1 VLVADPAR
9 ADGGRTDAVPAEQER
24 TAYVIASTS
33 EPHWAPRPVLALGVR
48 VVQYG
53 LPLLAGSVAAE
64 LVARQLVGHLPNVAT
79 IAAALTAAVAV
90 SLLVSR
96 LTLRL
101 APLAMLLK
109 MTMIFPDHAPT
120 RLRVARRST
129 SADDIRRRLSSP
141 SADEQDAAVTMLA
154 LVSALGRHDRHTR
167 GHSERVR
174 LFCDLLS
181 RELGLSE
188 ADSGRLRWA
197 ALIHDVGKLEVAVTV
212 LNKPGRL
219 NANEWAQI
227 RMHPQAGARLAQ
239 PLAEWLGPWF
249 AGIAEHHERY
259 DGTGYPMGLAGEQIS
274 AAGRAVAVV
283 DAYETMTAARSYKAA
298 VTAVAA
304 RAELTRCAGT
314 HFDPAM
320 VRAFLGIALPRLLW
334 SVGPLAFFV
343 NLPFLRWV
351 GDGGARFAQAS
362 STAVNAAGVSAVVV
376 ASGTL
381 PALAAEPPQQPAG
394 RQGVHQQVKAKP
406 GHANKPASTKTGP
419 SAEHRPGSKGGG
431 KPGAKPGATA
441 PTDVPATGPGSPATS
456 SSAPFDDPTL
466 QPTDEPR
473 AEPAAET
480 TGTDGSGKGDSS
492 GKGGQGRGQGSGKG
506 IGIGSGN
513 GIGNGSG
520 DGKDHKGTG
529 SSTTDVLSDGSDG

>member
-1 VLVADPAR
+1 M
-9 ADGGRTDAVPAEQER
+9 
-24 TAYVIASTS
+24 IASTS
-33 EPHWAPRPVLALGVR
+33 EPHWAPRPVLSLGVR
-48 VVQYG
+48 LVQYG
-53 LPLLAGSVAAE
+53 VPLLAGSLAAE
-64 LVARQLVGHLPNVAT
+64 LVAKRLVGHLPSLGT
-79 IAAALTAAVAV
+79 IAAALTAAVLV
-90 SLLVSR
+90 SLLFSR

-101 APLAMLLK
+101 APLAMLFK

-154 LVSALGRHDRHTR
+154 LVTALGRHDKHTR

-219 NANEWAQI
+219 NSTEWAQI
-227 RMHPQAGARLAQ
+227 RMHPQAGARLAR

-249 AGIAEHHERY
+249 AGIVEHHERF
-259 DGTGYPMGLAGEQIS
+259 DGTGYPMGLAGDQIS
-274 AAGRAVAVV
+274 PSGRAVAVV

-320 VRAFLGIALPRLLW
+320 VRAFMGIALPRLLW

-351 GDGGARFAQAS
+351 GDGGARLAQAS
-362 STAVNAAGVSAVVV
+362 STAMNAASVSAVVV
-376 ASGTL
+376 ASGSL
-381 PALAAEPPQQPAG
+381 PALVTEPTELPVVQQQAHHK
-394 RQGVHQQVKAKP
+394 VETT
-406 GHANKPASTKTGP
+406 KPAVTKHKGAKDT
-419 SAEHRPGSKGGG
+419 SKGGHAS
-431 KPGAKPGATA
+431 KPAAR
-441 PTDVPATGPGSPATS
+441 PTDVPVGGPDATTGSTV
-456 SSAPFDDPTL
+456 L
-466 QPTDEPR
+466 
-473 AEPAAET
+473 PAADSTAQPASEPT
-480 TGTDGSGKGDSS
+480 SELTSEASPEPSATNSGIGDGSGGGRGHRGKDGSGSSGSGSSGSGSSGSSGRGGDSS
-492 GKGGQGRGQGSGKG
+492 G
-506 IGIGSGN
+506 
-513 GIGNGSG
+513 G
-520 DGKDHKGTG
+520 DD
-529 SSTTDVLSDGSDG
+529 